1 MIATIMVLTITA
13 IQFYAQYKFKN
24 KSNKFTIYQAK
35 LLKNEMEM
43 CRLRDS
49 LILSLEQNDLK
60 AYNITNELLKDKI
73 NQSLEIIHQMKS

>member
-1 MIATIMVLTITA
+1 MIAIIIVLTITA
-13 IQFYAQYKFKN
+13 IQFYAQYKFKK
-24 KSNKFTIYQAK
+24 KSDKFITYQSK

-73 NQSLEIIHQMKS
+73 NQSLEVILQMKS